1 MGKQGILLENRVDVP
16 LVRRQTV
23 DALAV
28 KNDVAAFRLQKSADD
43 PQRGGFAAAAGTED
57 RHKFLFAD
65 VQVDMIEDNFA
76 VKAEENVL

>member
-57 RHKFLFAD
+57 RHKFLF
-65 VQVDMIEDNFA
+65 VNIQVNMIEDDLA
-76 VKAEENVL
+76 VKTEKNIL